1 LSETRSAEQGP
12 LARLA
17 LPEGTI
23 PVGIGLIVAGIS
35 SFAFIRIGIWAVG
48 GKEEF
53 KPISSLWFATFAL
66 APGFFLPLEQE
77 VGRALSHRKALGQG
91 SRPVVRKVA
100 LLGLMLMAAVTVVL
114 LIGSRFITKE
124 AFEGNWVMF
133 IALLIAFA
141 SYAPVH
147 LSRGICS
154 GEGRFKAYAIVMG
167 SDGLARILFCVVLA
181 VAGVKAIG
189 PYGLAVAAA
198 PLIGVFYIARQGA
211 LKTEPGPEAT
221 WEEIT
226 PNLGWLLLGSVLAA
240 GLVNAGPLVT
250 DLLAPASENG
260 LVTQFSS
267 AVILARVPLFL
278 FQAVQAALLP
288 RLARLAA
295 EGAMGEFRH
304 GFKRLMMIVTV
315 VGIVGVIGAYVHGP
329 FVVARVFQADDLTS
343 RTMGMLALGS
353 AAYMVAIA
361 TAQAVIALKGHA
373 LVAIGWVA
381 GMVAF
386 VLVTWLTGNSTTEV
400 FRRVELGLV
409 AGPAVAMLVFGWA
422 LRSKL
427 NAGATIDP
435 DSLRDAI
442 ADRPLEG

>member
-1 LSETRSAEQGP
+1 LSETRSADSGAP
-12 LARLA
+12 SRLS
-17 LPEGTI
+17 LPDGTL
-23 PVGIGLIVAGIS
+23 PVGVGLIVAGLA

-48 GKEEF
+48 GEEEF
-53 KPISSLWFATFAL
+53 KPIASLWFATFAL

-100 LLGLMLMAAVTVVL
+100 LLGLILTVAVSLVL
-114 LIGSRFITKE
+114 LASSPFITRE
-124 AFEGNWVMF
+124 AFEGNWLMF
-133 IALLIAFA
+133 VALLIAFA

-154 GEGRFKAYAIVMG
+154 GEGRFNAYAIVMG
-167 SDGLARILFCVVLA
+167 SDGLTRILLCVLLA
-181 VAGVKAIG
+181 VAGVKAVG

-198 PLIGVFYIARQGA
+198 PLIGVVYVARRGA
-211 LKTEPGPEAT
+211 LKTEDGPEAT
-221 WEEIT
+221 WDEIT

-240 GLVNAGPLVT
+240 ALVNAGPLVT
-250 DLLAPASENG
+250 DLLAPASENA

-295 EGAMGEFRH
+295 EGEMGEFRH

-315 VGIVGVIGAYVHGP
+315 VGLIGVVGAYFFGP
-329 FVVARVFQADDLTS
+329 FVVAKVFEADDLTS

-373 LVAIGWVA
+373 LVAMGWVA
-381 GMVAF
+381 GMIAF

-409 AGPAVAMLVFGWA
+409 AGPAAAMVVFALA

-435 DSLRDAI
+435 DGLRDAI